1 LQAGQGESIG
11 GWRRLCCLDG
21 WGTDRAI
28 GFYGRVF
35 AGDGVEAGVIEGF
48 PLEPLTWLRRVGY
61 AGIAACLLWPRMG
74 VHAVGVAGLILFVV
88 LENALHTRRAVRASR
103 D

>member
-1 LQAGQGESIG
+1 V
-11 GWRRLCCLDG
+11 LDRKP
-21 WGTDRAI
+21 RANNSL
-28 GFYGRVF
+28 FQ
-35 AGDGVEAGVIEGF
+35 
-48 PLEPLTWLRRVGY
+48 RVGY